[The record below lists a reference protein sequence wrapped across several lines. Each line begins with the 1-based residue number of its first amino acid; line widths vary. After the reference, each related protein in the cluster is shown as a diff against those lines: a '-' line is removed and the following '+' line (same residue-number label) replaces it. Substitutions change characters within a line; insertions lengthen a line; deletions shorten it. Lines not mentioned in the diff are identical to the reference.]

1 MSGFGSRYSFDTC
14 SLIGIDHT
22 APGPAAAELRWA
34 AFTGPALAWRVQIVE
49 AVFDELAVKPDIV
62 SRHLQPFRDKQMCVP
77 RSEFAYGRLEDNLAR
92 VRSDF
97 PQMAKRRQNRE
108 RADSLIVAHA
118 LTLGGIIVV
127 TDESPVGRQKIPA
140 VCRHYG
146 IECIDL
152 RRFLEMEGLG

>member
-1 MSGFGSRYSFDTC
+1 MNGFGSRYSFDTC

-22 APGPAAAELRWA
+22 APNLIAAELRWV
-34 AFTGPALAWRVQIVE
+34 AFTGPALVRRGQIVE
-49 AVFDELAVKPDIV
+49 AVFNELNAKPDIV

-77 RSEFAYGRLEDNLAR
+77 RSEFAYGRLEGYLAR

-97 PQMAKRRQNRE
+97 PLMAKRRQNRE

-118 LTLGGIIVV
+118 LTLGDIIVV

-146 IECIDL
+146 IECINLD
-152 RRFLEMEGLG
+152 RFLEMEGMD